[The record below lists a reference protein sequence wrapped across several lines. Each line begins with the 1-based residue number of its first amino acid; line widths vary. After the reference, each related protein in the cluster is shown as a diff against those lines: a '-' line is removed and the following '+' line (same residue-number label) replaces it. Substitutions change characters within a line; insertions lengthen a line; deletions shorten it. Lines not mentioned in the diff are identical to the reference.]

1 MFINDKK
8 KFNNFFFS
16 AQVLKDDVVKHK
28 AQFQTAEN
36 AGQKLIERSQEDPA
50 VVADVY
56 SKLYKARTELDKLLS
71 RADQR
76 LSRVQH
82 ALLQS
87 QEFKVSFDDFLEKL
101 GKLEESYAL
110 QVPVS
115 GVYDTVKEQS
125 QEQKVRN
132 ASTCCDNY
140 QRGQCFKVRTEGCIR
155 CESQPVVKFFLS
167 YDSWDMFDPILS

>member
-1 MFINDKK
+1 M
-8 KFNNFFFS
+8 
-16 AQVLKDDVVKHK
+16 KHK

-36 AGQKLIERSQEDPA
+36 EGQKLIERSQEDPA

-101 GKLEESYAL
+101 GKVEESYAL

-132 ASTCCDNY
+132 AITCCDSY
-140 QRGQCFKVRTEGCIR
+140 QRGRCFKVWTEGCIR
-155 CESQPVVKFFLS
+155 CESQPVVKFF
-167 YDSWDMFDPILS
+167 